1 MVKTLKQDKRR
12 TTTKAKDTKGKK
24 PKKSVK
30 SAKATG
36 KKTKI
41 VTKAK
46 AAGKTLKKAAKKTV
60 KKIVKKTEGK
70 AAKKTVKKA
79 AKKSTKGGAAKTKK
93 VVAKKS
99 SSSKVSKS
107 KQSKAKVAASKPAIG
122 IAIVDI
128 APYKPKK
135 TEKYMSAKMR
145 AHFCSILTAWKQQL
159 MEEVDRTVSHLQG
172 EAANFPDPSDR
183 ATQEEVFSLELRTR
197 DRERKLIRKI
207 EEALQMIDSD
217 EYGYCMC
224 CGEEIGLRRLE
235 ARPTAKLCIDCKT
248 LDEIRERQEGI

>member
-1 MVKTLKQDKRR
+1 MTKTSKQAKRR
-12 TTTKAKDTKGKK
+12 TATKSKTVKTKKSKKSVARTKTASKKTKVTKKVKTAKKTTKAK
-24 PKKSVK
+24 
-30 SAKATG
+30 
-36 KKTKI
+36 

-46 AAGKTLKKAAKKTV
+46 KVVKKKAVLRKVTKPKKT
-60 KKIVKKTEGK
+60 IKTK
-70 AAKKTVKKA
+70 TARAKP
-79 AKKSTKGGAAKTKK
+79 AKKSQKKTP
-93 VVAKKS
+93 
-99 SSSKVSKS
+99 
-107 KQSKAKVAASKPAIG
+107 KPKTAIG
-122 IAIVDI
+122 IAVVDI

-145 AHFCSILTAWKQQL
+145 EHFRAILVAWKQQL

-183 ATQEEVFSLELRTR
+183 ATQEETFSLELRTR

-207 EEALQMIDSD
+207 EEALQMIDND
-217 EYGYCMC
+217 EYGYCTC

-248 LDEIRERQEGI
+248 LDEIREKQEGI